1 MTEAMNSENYIKDA
15 LKEQMELD
23 HRIMEAKKKLEK

>member
-1 MTEAMNSENYIKDA
+1 MVEAKNSENYIKDA

-23 HRIMEAKKKLEK
+23 FRIMEAKRKQEQ